1 MKYMFSQLMALMNQ
15 SRQSNNLRLLIRFVI
30 ILAGMFVV
38 YSVLFHVIMEMEG
51 QRHSWLT
58 GLYWT
63 LTVMSTLGFGDITF
77 TTDLGRLFSMLVMLS
92 GVIFLLIMLPF
103 TFIQFFYAP
112 WLEAQSRARAPRKVP
127 DTMSGHVILTHFDAV
142 AQNLVEKLDRYGI
155 DRKSVV

>member
-63 LTVMSTLGFGDITF
+63 LTVMSTPKSEPQPKSKSNSYAYTNTKSTNSYSYDPWKSQAKQSTNSQQRESSDSGSSYRYSDGWGQYYTSPEANTIPKTKRKIS
-77 TTDLGRLFSMLVMLS
+77 TGIISML
-92 GVIFLLIMLPF
+92 
-103 TFIQFFYAP
+103 
-112 WLEAQSRARAPRKVP
+112 EHK
-127 DTMSGHVILTHFDAV
+127 
-142 AQNLVEKLDRYGI
+142 E
-155 DRKSVV
+155 